1 MAVFRDWDLLH
12 IHQKYVGKADPALD
26 QENKLTDFSY
36 ILQALCFMIK
46 ISNRI
51 KI

>member
-1 MAVFRDWDLLH
+1 MAVFRDWDSINIL
-12 IHQKYVGKADPALD
+12 QKYVGKADPALD
-26 QENKLTDFSY
+26 QEYKLTDFSY
-36 ILQALCFMIK
+36 FLQALYFIIK